1 VAGSGVK
8 SGAAVEASRIKGLD
22 RILVVENPA
31 YDKVFDIVE
40 ERSWEMAEKR
50 CWKL

>member
-1 VAGSGVK
+1 VK

-31 YDKVFDIVE
+31 YDKVFDFAE
-40 ERSWEMAEKR
+40 GRSWQIAGKR
-50 CWKL
+50 R